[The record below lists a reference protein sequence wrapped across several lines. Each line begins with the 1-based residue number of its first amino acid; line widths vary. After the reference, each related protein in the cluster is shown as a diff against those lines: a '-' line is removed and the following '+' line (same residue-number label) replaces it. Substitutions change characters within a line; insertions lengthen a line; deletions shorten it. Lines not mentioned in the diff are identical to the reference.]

1 MTELHR
7 PRYVALFAAESRSL
21 LALGRRT
28 TELWRA
34 DRADPAA
41 GAELFRILH
50 TLKGMAAALA
60 FEELAGRV
68 HEVETAL
75 ATVRDGSRP
84 ADATWFRAI
93 EQELDTLATMCETLI
108 AAENGGGGDVEATPD
123 GASADSDAI
132 VRVEQGRLDALVSDL
147 GALVTARQELER
159 HAAGSITPVAR
170 AALSMARRLDTVQDR
185 ILQVRLAPLGEV
197 LERVPP
203 MVRDLARQLGKEV
216 TVEVQGETL
225 EVDRGILSILP
236 DPLMHLLRNAVDHG
250 LELPEARRI
259 AGKRLAGRVRIT
271 ARRERDS
278 ILLELS
284 DDGAGIDRERVAA
297 RERAAGRL
305 DEGAALSDDGL
316 LAVLARPGFSTAE
329 QVTDVSGRGVGLDAV
344 LTRLHQVGAS
354 LSLTTVAGRGTA
366 FTIRLPLRLGIVRA
380 LVTALADERYV
391 LPIAQVAE
399 LVAWQADAAVRVD
412 GRVMLTVRDE
422 PLPVVDL
429 RRLLLYHGPP
439 PPTHRPV
446 VVLEANGQ
454 RIALLADRVLG
465 QVEAVVQPVDRLKG
479 MPRWMVGATILDDG
493 LPALMLDLASVV

>member
-34 DRADPAA
+34 ERDDPGA
-41 GAELFRILH
+41 GVELFRILH

-75 ATVRDGSRP
+75 GEVRDGTRP
-84 ADATWFRAI
+84 ADLAWFRVI
-93 EQELDTLATMCETLI
+93 ERELDALATMCEVLI
-108 AAENGGGGDVEATPD
+108 AAETGGGDAPAAP
-123 GASADSDAI
+123 ASVQADSEAI
-132 VRVEQGRLDALVSDL
+132 VRVEQGRLDALVADL
-147 GALVTARQELER
+147 GSLVTARQELER
-159 HAAGSITPVAR
+159 HAVGNIAPVAR
-170 AALSMARRLDTVQDR
+170 AAMSMARRLDAVQDR

-197 LERVPP
+197 LDRIPP

-216 TVEVQGETL
+216 TVEVQGEAL
-225 EVDRGILSILP
+225 EVDRGILSTLP

-250 LELPEARRI
+250 LESPEVRRR
-259 AGKRLAGRVRIT
+259 AGKRLAGRISIN

-284 DDGAGIDRERVAA
+284 DDGAGIDRERIAE

-305 DEGAALSDDGL
+305 DPGAMLSDDGL

-329 QVTDVSGRGVGLDAV
+329 QVTDVSGRGVGLDVV
-344 LTRLHQVGAS
+344 LSRLHQVGAS

-380 LVTALADERYV
+380 LVTALGDERYV

-399 LVAWQADAAVRVD
+399 LVAWQAESAVRVD
-412 GRVMLTVRDE
+412 GRLMLTVRE
-422 PLPVVDL
+422 ESLPVLDL
-429 RRLLLYHGPP
+429 RRLLLHRGAPP
-439 PPTHRPV
+439 PSHRPV

-465 QVEAVVQPVDRLKG
+465 QVEAVVQPVDRLQG
-479 MPRWMVGATILDDG
+479 MPRWMVGAAILDDG
-493 LPALMLDLASVV
+493 HPAMMLDLASVV

>member
-34 DRADPAA
+34 DREDVSA

-60 FEELAGRV
+60 FEELAGRI

-75 ATVRDGSRP
+75 AAVRDGTRA
-84 ADATWFRAI
+84 ADLSWFQAVERH
-93 EQELDTLATMCETLI
+93 LDTLATMCETLI
-108 AAENGGGGDVEATPD
+108 AVENGGGDVEAAPD
-123 GASADSDAI
+123 GGATDSDAI
-132 VRVEQGRLDALVSDL
+132 VRVEQGRLDALVADL

-197 LERVPP
+197 LDRIPP

-250 LELPEARRI
+250 LESPEARRM
-259 AGKRLAGRVRIT
+259 AGKRLAGRVGIS

-278 ILLELS
+278 ILLEVT

-305 DEGAALSDDGL
+305 DDGIALSDDGL

-329 QVTDVSGRGVGLDAV
+329 RVTDVSGRGVGLDVV

-380 LVTALADERYV
+380 LVTALDAERYV

-399 LVAWQADAAVRVD
+399 LVAWQADTAVRVD
-412 GRVMLTVRDE
+412 GRLMVTVRDE
-422 PLPVVDL
+422 SLPVVDL
-429 RRLLLYHGPP
+429 RRLLLHRGAP
-439 PPTHRPV
+439 PPTHRPM

-454 RIALLADRVLG
+454 RVALLADRVLG